1 MKKNDRIHKQRK
13 LIKAIED
20 KRPLNWND
28 TEAELAEQRVYD
40 DIVELGDYEHD

>member
-1 MKKNDRIHKQRK
+1 MTEYINKEK

-20 KRPLNWND
+20 KCLLNWNN

-40 DIVELGDYEHD
+40 DIVELGDYEYD